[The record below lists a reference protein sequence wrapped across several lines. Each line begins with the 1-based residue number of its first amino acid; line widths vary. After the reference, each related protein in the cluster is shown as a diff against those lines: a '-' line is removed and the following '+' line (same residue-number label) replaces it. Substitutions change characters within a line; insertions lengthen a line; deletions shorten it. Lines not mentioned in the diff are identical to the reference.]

1 MRRGE
6 KKEEK
11 AKKKKK
17 KAKLTYSLIIFFMFF
32 ALSNIIDKI
41 CKELH
46 FIYSLLLFIYMLV
59 SGKK

>member
-1 MRRGE
+1 MRREE

-17 KAKLTYSLIIFFMFF
+17 AKMTYILIIFFSF

>member
-17 KAKLTYSLIIFFMFF
+17 AKMTYILIIFFLFF